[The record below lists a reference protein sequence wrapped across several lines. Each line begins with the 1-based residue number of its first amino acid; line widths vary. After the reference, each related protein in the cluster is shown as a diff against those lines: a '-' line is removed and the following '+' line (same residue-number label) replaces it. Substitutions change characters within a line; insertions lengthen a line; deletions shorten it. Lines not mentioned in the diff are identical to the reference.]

1 MPSRFAPSTPPRVRV
16 SDCLCP
22 GTPHEG
28 GDFVTLYSALP
39 IEAGTAATRALAR
52 MGAGSD
58 PEVVIL
64 KAILPHVVSDW
75 TFLDHESG
83 EPLDI
88 TPESVTEALPWT
100 HGGYEVAKEAADR
113 YLGSV
118 VTPFL
123 SLASKPKKRKS
134 SRTTPTVSTSAR
146 TPSSSE
152 TPESS
157 E

>member
-1 MPSRFAPSTPPRVRV
+1 MPRFAPSTPPRVRV

-28 GDFVTLYSALP
+28 GDFVTLYDRLP
-39 IEAGTAATRALAR
+39 VEAGTAATRALAR
-52 MGAGSD
+52 MAPTD
-58 PEVVIL
+58 DAEAVIL
-64 KAILPHVVSDW
+64 RAILPHVVADW
-75 TFLDHESG
+75 TLLDHESG
-83 EPLDI
+83 EPIPI
-88 TPESVTEALPWT
+88 TSATVAEALPWT

-123 SLASKPKKRKS
+123 SRASKKPTGKS
-134 SRTTPTVSTSAR
+134 SSTTRTASTSR
-146 TPSSSE
+146 KTPSSSAA
-152 TPESS
+152 PEPS